1 MSANKAPSPHA
12 SGERVG
18 VRGNEAVYAV
28 LAMRG
33 IRESKQRL
41 AHAVPSEE
49 RAALNRWL
57 LDRTLGVVR
66 EWLGGMQRCVF
77 ISACDEALAI
87 ARDAGARVLSETGGA
102 GGHNHAAAEGSAQ
115 AVALGAR
122 TIVVLPCDL
131 PELTREALD
140 EFTAQ
145 GERADFVIAPDEEGT
160 GTNAL
165 VLPAVE
171 GLQFFFGP
179 GSLARYV
186 SWGMSRGF
194 RTAVFKHPALAF
206 DIDDPPH
213 YERVRHRITP
223 TKPFEERR

>member
-1 MSANKAPSPHA
+1 
-12 SGERVG
+12 
-18 VRGNEAVYAV
+18 
-28 LAMRG
+28 MRG

-41 AHAVPSEE
+41 AKAVSPADRE
-49 RAALNRWL
+49 ALNRWL

-66 EWLGGMQRCVF
+66 DWLGDMGRCVF
-77 ISACDEALAI
+77 VSACDDALEI
-87 ARDAGARVLSETGGA
+87 AREAGARPLGETGGA
-102 GGHNHAAAEGSAQ
+102 GGHNHAAAEGSSHAI
-115 AVALGAR
+115 ALGAR
-122 TIVVLPCDL
+122 TIAMLPCDL

-140 EFTAQ
+140 DFAAQ
-145 GERADFVIAPDEEGT
+145 AVRADFVIAPDEEGT

-165 VLPAVE
+165 VLPAAA

-186 SWGMSRGF
+186 AWGMSRGF

-213 YERVRHRITP
+213 YERARASGLP
-223 TKPFEERR
+223 TRQFE